1 MLGQTKLGGTEL
13 NVYAA
18 PAILTLI
25 LLVAETVFLA
35 IALPETRGKRILH
48 VQSSKKNDGRSST
61 VDADRAPPGG
71 TKVTR
76 DSGATVAPVR
86 PAEQR
91 IKTLKSLRVF
101 HFLFLGVF
109 SGVEFTLTFLTFDL
123 FDWSNTQNGKLI
135 GSIGIISAVLQG
147 GYVRRALTRVGE
159 LKMARRGTYSCA
171 IGLVALAF
179 VPHFTLSRPRLAFRL
194 LQGAAVCMA
203 FTSAT
208 VVNAL
213 TAHASLQCDEA
224 PEDADAAAAQGIDGG
239 KPLKAIQRPELAKG
253 QALGRFRSSGQLGR
267 AIGPLLACASY
278 WTFGPSVTYAVC
290 AVAMT
295 GLSLHMR
302 RVARRTAL
310 KTA

>member
-1 MLGQTKLGGTEL
+1 
-13 NVYAA
+13 V
-18 PAILTLI
+18 
-25 LLVAETVFLA
+25 
-35 IALPETRGKRILH
+35 
-48 VQSSKKNDGRSST
+48 
-61 VDADRAPPGG
+61 
-71 TKVTR
+71 
-76 DSGATVAPVR
+76 
-86 PAEQR
+86 
-91 IKTLKSLRVF
+91 
-101 HFLFLGVF
+101 
-109 SGVEFTLTFLTFDL
+109 

-171 IGLVALAF
+171 IGLVALAL
-179 VPHFTLSRPRLAFRL
+179 VPQFTLSRPRLAFRL
-194 LQGAAVCMA
+194 LQAAAVCMA

-224 PEDADAAAAQGIDGG
+224 PEDEGAAAAQGADDGR
-239 KPLKAIQRPELAKG
+239 PLKAIQRPELAKG

-267 AIGPLLACASY
+267 AIGPLLGKHAYSLMILCRADFFLAGVACASY
-278 WTFGPSVTYAVC
+278 WTFGPSVTYTVC
-290 AVAMT
+290 AIAMT